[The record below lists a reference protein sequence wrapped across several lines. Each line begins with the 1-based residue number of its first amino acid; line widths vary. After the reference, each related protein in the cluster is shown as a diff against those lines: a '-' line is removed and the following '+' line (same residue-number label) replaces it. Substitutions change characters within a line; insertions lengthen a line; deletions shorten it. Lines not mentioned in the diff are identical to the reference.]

1 MIRLEAEDFEHAP
14 WVDKLAD
21 AAHLTSG
28 AFRQQFEHLAGV
40 NALQE

>member
-21 AAHLTSG
+21 AANLTSG